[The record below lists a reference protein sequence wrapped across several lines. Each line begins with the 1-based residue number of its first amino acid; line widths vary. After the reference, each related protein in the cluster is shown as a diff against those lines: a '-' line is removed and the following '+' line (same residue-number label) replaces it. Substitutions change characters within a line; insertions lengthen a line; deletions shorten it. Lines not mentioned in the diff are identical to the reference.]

1 MFLPRT
7 AFSPTASFL
16 VDTTN
21 TINHE
26 FPAAP
31 PRGFFLTKMYH
42 PNVDMSSGAICVNT
56 LKKDWTVQTTLSHVL
71 NVIRCLLIV
80 PFPESSLNDEA
91 GRLFM
96 ESYDEYSKRARLMAD
111 VHGRN
116 VEVEPTSASASATL
130 PGTVENGS
138 DEGISNGS
146 SNSINTNNSSTSGRS
161 RGVLKSSLDSTNNT
175 TVTSV
180 ETGSS
185 ASTAK
190 KQKGN
195 NASGKLG
202 KKKSLKRL

>member
-1 MFLPRT
+1 VLK
-7 AFSPTASFL
+7 L
-16 VDTTN
+16 VFG
-21 TINHE
+21 HE

-71 NVIRCLLIV
+71 SVIRCLLIV

-96 ESYDEYSKRARLMAD
+96 ESYDEYAKRARLMAD
-111 VHGRN
+111 VHGRR
-116 VEVEPTSASASATL
+116 VEPAPAAGLPADAALESSNSSGSGSGNASNGAT
-130 PGTVENGS
+130 GS
-138 DEGISNGS
+138 NNNSNNNGS
-146 SNSINTNNSSTSGRS
+146 SSSGRH
-161 RGVLKSSLDSTNNT
+161 RGVLKSSLDTSNNT

-180 ETGSS
+180 ETGAS

-195 NASGKLG
+195 NALGKLG

>member
-1 MFLPRT
+1 VLK
-7 AFSPTASFL
+7 L
-16 VDTTN
+16 VFG
-21 TINHE
+21 HE
-26 FPAAP
+26 FPASP

-96 ESYDEYSKRARLMAD
+96 ESYSEYAKRARLMAD
-111 VHGRN
+111 VHGRR
-116 VEVEPTSASASATL
+116 VEPTPTAAL
-130 PGTVENGS
+130 PESVESSN
-138 DEGISNGS
+138 SNGS
-146 SNSINTNNSSTSGRS
+146 GNSNGGSVSNSNNSSSSSTGRP

-175 TVTSV
+175 TVTSL
-180 ETGSS
+180 ETG
-185 ASTAK
+185 TAK